1 MALIVALI
9 ILGIWGCIV
18 IIGAIVMSIA
28 KIKANANP
36 INKLFNVKKEE
47 EK

>member
-28 KIKANANP
+28 KMKVEANP
-36 INKLFNVKKEE
+36 LRKLFNEKKED
-47 EK
+47 